1 MSSIKGCEL
10 EIQIDGSVK
19 AKTHPSL
26 FNRAVDYYEGDVER
40 AMELYG
46 VSLTDEFKELGIEN
60 PTLQQ
65 LITFSNQLKR
75 ESPLT
80 NQDIQSLIDITLSNK
95 KEYEVQDKF
104 VEAFTVEGN
113 FGINEAQLRKS
124 GIFTEEQILDFLDM
138 EDVSSLQELYHK
150 LTDYTGSVENIETPF
165 KIVDEN
171 GNVINPD
178 IVVGEFLKNYAGLT
192 TKEEIMEKADNI
204 NDETVLSNPELIPA
218 ILEEVSNKT
227 AVVTYVY
234 DKNSKEVTKKAANDL
249 KVSLEQSLDVTQ
261 DFGGLLDQLNFLI
274 NLPIE
279 VYAYD
284 LPTVQLYLESL
295 ENQMA
300 NYGINIKN
308 ISETASNKSYN
319 DFQNFITSFYNFIYD
334 VSSQDGKSV
343 QETINDFVDVYNEY
357 FEVEPEYV
365 NTYITKNRVDGK
377 PVVVENGHAAEDLLF
392 AEKGVVNMRDDVYK
406 KVKRNK
412 TYDELLNVLHA
423 NPSLIPSEVF
433 TTKVSEENK
442 DINKKDI
449 DNYLSVGIED
459 YVENSNIDI
468 YKELRAYKLI
478 LGSETFNKKSNAN
491 VDTVMDI
498 DIDPKKF
505 TSVFVK
511 ETFFDPNLN
520 KIFYIGPSGI
530 ESRIPIGEYTNRYL
544 QNYLSRGMYNGLKQY
559 AAISGNA
566 SLKGLI
572 ETPVES
578 PTINDGVLRDFYA
591 NNLSE
596 LPEFTGEVTLKE
608 NALLTNLDNNDFI
621 KFRGELYEKVRDGV
635 YGKVELRNE
644 DGYIQYNLSKPTVAN
659 SISQDNSI
667 KDISESENVKPQVKR
682 VKLNKDDNIEFC

>member
-449 DNYLSVGIED
+449 DNYLSAGIED

-559 AAISGNA
+559 AAISGNS

-596 LPEFTGEVTLKE
+596 LSEFTGEVTLKE

-644 DGYIQYNLSKPTVAN
+644 DGYIQYNLSKPIVAN

-682 VKLNKDDNIEFC
+682 VNISKDDNIEFC

>member
-1 MSSIKGCEL
+1 MSIKGCEL

-19 AKTHPSL
+19 AKTRPSL

-113 FGINEAQLRKS
+113 FGINEVQLRKS

-165 KIVDEN
+165 KIVDES

-178 IVVGEFLKNYAGLT
+178 IVVGEFLENYAGLT
-192 TKEEIMEKADNI
+192 TKEEIMEKADQI

-227 AVVTYVY
+227 AAVTYVY
-234 DKNSKEVTKKAANDL
+234 DKNSKKITKKVANDL

-377 PVVVENGHAAEDLLF
+377 PMVVENGHAAEDLLF

-406 KVKRNK
+406 KVKRDK

-449 DNYLSVGIED
+449 DNYLSAGIED

-478 LGSETFNKKSNAN
+478 LGSETFNKKSNAD

-505 TSVFVK
+505 TSIFVK

-578 PTINDGVLRDFYA
+578 PIINDGVLRDFYA

>member
-1 MSSIKGCEL
+1 MSIKGCEL

-40 AMELYG
+40 AIELYG

-165 KIVDEN
+165 KIVDES

-178 IVVGEFLKNYAGLT
+178 IVVGEFLENYAGLT
-192 TKEEIMEKADNI
+192 TKEEIMEKADQI

-227 AVVTYVY
+227 AAVTYVY
-234 DKNSKEVTKKAANDL
+234 DKNSKKITKKVANDL

-365 NTYITKNRVDGK
+365 NTYIIKNRVDGK
-377 PVVVENGHAAEDLLF
+377 PMVVENGHAAEDLLF

-423 NPSLIPSEVF
+423 NTSLIPSEVF

-596 LPEFTGEVTLKE
+596 LSEFTGEVTLKE

-644 DGYIQYNLSKPTVAN
+644 DGYIQYNLSKPTVAS

-682 VKLNKDDNIEFC
+682 VKISKDDNIEFC

>member
-1 MSSIKGCEL
+1 MSIKGCEL

-60 PTLQQ
+60 PTLHQ

-227 AVVTYVY
+227 AAVTYVY

-284 LPTVQLYLESL
+284 LPTVQLYLESI

-357 FEVEPEYV
+357 FEIKPEYV
-365 NTYITKNRVDGK
+365 NTYIAKNRVDGK
-377 PVVVENGHAAEDLLF
+377 PMVVENGHTAEDLLF

>member
-1 MSSIKGCEL
+1 MSIKGCEL

-60 PTLQQ
+60 PTLHQ

-227 AVVTYVY
+227 AAVTYVY

-284 LPTVQLYLESL
+284 LPTVQLYLESI

-365 NTYITKNRVDGK
+365 NTYITKNSVDGK
-377 PVVVENGHAAEDLLF
+377 PMVVENGHAAEDLLF

-491 VDTVMDI
+491 VNTVMDI

-505 TSVFVK
+505 TSIFVK

-544 QNYLSRGMYNGLKQY
+544 QNYLSKGMYNGLKQY

-596 LPEFTGEVTLKE
+596 LSEFTGEVTLKE

>member
-1 MSSIKGCEL
+1 MSIKGCEL

-19 AKTHPSL
+19 AKTRPSL

-113 FGINEAQLRKS
+113 FGINEVQLRKS

-165 KIVDEN
+165 KIVDES

-178 IVVGEFLKNYAGLT
+178 IVVGEFLENYAGLT
-192 TKEEIMEKADNI
+192 TKEEIMEKADQI

-227 AVVTYVY
+227 AAVTYVY
-234 DKNSKEVTKKAANDL
+234 DKNSKKITKKVANDL

-365 NTYITKNRVDGK
+365 NTYIIKNRVDGK
-377 PVVVENGHAAEDLLF
+377 PMVVENGHAAEDLLF

-423 NPSLIPSEVF
+423 NTSLIPSEVF

-596 LPEFTGEVTLKE
+596 LSEFTGEVTLKE

>member
-1 MSSIKGCEL
+1 MSIKGCEL

-165 KIVDEN
+165 KIVDES

-178 IVVGEFLKNYAGLT
+178 IVVGEFLENYAGLT
-192 TKEEIMEKADNI
+192 TKEEIMEKADQI

-227 AVVTYVY
+227 AAVTYVY
-234 DKNSKEVTKKAANDL
+234 DKNSKKITKKVANDL

-365 NTYITKNRVDGK
+365 NTYIIKNRVDGK
-377 PVVVENGHAAEDLLF
+377 PMVVENGHAAEDLLF

-423 NPSLIPSEVF
+423 NTSLIPSEVF

-544 QNYLSRGMYNGLKQY
+544 QNYLYRGMYNGLKQY

-596 LPEFTGEVTLKE
+596 LSEFTGEVTLKE

-644 DGYIQYNLSKPTVAN
+644 DGYIQYNLSKPTVAS

-682 VKLNKDDNIEFC
+682 VKISKDDNIEFC

>member
-1 MSSIKGCEL
+1 MSIKGCEL

-26 FNRAVDYYEGDVER
+26 FNRAVDYYEGDVDR

-227 AVVTYVY
+227 AAVTYVY

-284 LPTVQLYLESL
+284 LPTVQLYLESI

-357 FEVEPEYV
+357 FEIKPEYV
-365 NTYITKNRVDGK
+365 NTYIAKNRVDGK
-377 PVVVENGHAAEDLLF
+377 PMVVENGHAAEDLLF

-505 TSVFVK
+505 TSIFVK

-530 ESRIPIGEYTNRYL
+530 ESRLPIGEYTNRYL

-682 VKLNKDDNIEFC
+682 VNISKDDNIEFC

>member
-1 MSSIKGCEL
+1 
-10 EIQIDGSVK
+10 
-19 AKTHPSL
+19 
-26 FNRAVDYYEGDVER
+26 
-40 AMELYG
+40 
-46 VSLTDEFKELGIEN
+46 
-60 PTLQQ
+60 
-65 LITFSNQLKR
+65 
-75 ESPLT
+75 
-80 NQDIQSLIDITLSNK
+80 
-95 KEYEVQDKF
+95 
-104 VEAFTVEGN
+104 
-113 FGINEAQLRKS
+113 
-124 GIFTEEQILDFLDM
+124 
-138 EDVSSLQELYHK
+138 
-150 LTDYTGSVENIETPF
+150 
-165 KIVDEN
+165 
-171 GNVINPD
+171 
-178 IVVGEFLKNYAGLT
+178 
-192 TKEEIMEKADNI
+192 
-204 NDETVLSNPELIPA
+204 
-218 ILEEVSNKT
+218 
-227 AVVTYVY
+227 
-234 DKNSKEVTKKAANDL
+234 
-249 KVSLEQSLDVTQ
+249 
-261 DFGGLLDQLNFLI
+261 
-274 NLPIE
+274 
-279 VYAYD
+279 
-284 LPTVQLYLESL
+284 
-295 ENQMA
+295 MA

-365 NTYITKNRVDGK
+365 NTYIIKNRVDGK
-377 PVVVENGHAAEDLLF
+377 PMVVENGHAAEDLLF

-423 NPSLIPSEVF
+423 NTSLIPSEVF

-544 QNYLSRGMYNGLKQY
+544 QNYLSIGMYNGLKQY
-559 AAISGNA
+559 AAISGND

-596 LPEFTGEVTLKE
+596 LSEFTGEVTLKE

-644 DGYIQYNLSKPTVAN
+644 DGYIQYNLSKPTVAS

-682 VKLNKDDNIEFC
+682 VNINKDDNIEFC

>member
-1 MSSIKGCEL
+1 MSIKGCEL

-19 AKTHPSL
+19 AKTRPSL

-113 FGINEAQLRKS
+113 FGINEVQLRKS

-227 AVVTYVY
+227 AAVTYVY
-234 DKNSKEVTKKAANDL
+234 DKNSKEITKKVANDL
-249 KVSLEQSLDVTQ
+249 KVSLEQSLDITQ

-505 TSVFVK
+505 TSIFVK

-544 QNYLSRGMYNGLKQY
+544 QNYLSKGMYNGLKQY
-559 AAISGNA
+559 AAISGNS

-596 LPEFTGEVTLKE
+596 LSEFTGEVTLKE

-644 DGYIQYNLSKPTVAN
+644 DGYIQYNLSKPTVAS

-682 VKLNKDDNIEFC
+682 VNISKDDNIEFC

>member
-1 MSSIKGCEL
+1 MSIKGCEL

-113 FGINEAQLRKS
+113 FGINEVQLRKS

-165 KIVDEN
+165 KIVDES

-178 IVVGEFLKNYAGLT
+178 IVVGEFLENYAGLT
-192 TKEEIMEKADNI
+192 TKEEIMEKADQI

-227 AVVTYVY
+227 AAVTYVY
-234 DKNSKEVTKKAANDL
+234 DKNSKKITKKVANDL

-365 NTYITKNRVDGK
+365 NTYIIKNRVDGK
-377 PVVVENGHAAEDLLF
+377 PMVVENGHAAEDLLF

-423 NPSLIPSEVF
+423 NTSLIPSEVF

-544 QNYLSRGMYNGLKQY
+544 QNYLSIGMYNGLKQY
-559 AAISGNA
+559 AAISGND

-596 LPEFTGEVTLKE
+596 LSEFTGEVTLKE

-644 DGYIQYNLSKPTVAN
+644 DGYIQYNLSKPTVAS

-682 VKLNKDDNIEFC
+682 VNISKDDNIEFC

>member
-1 MSSIKGCEL
+1 MSIKGCEL

-60 PTLQQ
+60 PSLQQ

-138 EDVSSLQELYHK
+138 ENVSSLQELYHK

-165 KIVDEN
+165 KIVDES

-178 IVVGEFLKNYAGLT
+178 IVVGEFLENYAGLT
-192 TKEEIMEKADNI
+192 TKEEIMEKADQI

-227 AVVTYVY
+227 AAVTYVY

-319 DFQNFITSFYNFIYD
+319 DFQNFVTSFYNFIYD

-343 QETINDFVDVYNEY
+343 QETINDFVEVYNDY
-357 FEVEPEYV
+357 FEIKPKYV
-365 NTYITKNRVDGK
+365 NTYIAKNRVDGK
-377 PVVVENGHAAEDLLF
+377 PMVVENGHAAEDLLF
-392 AEKGVVNMRDDVYK
+392 AEKGVVNMREDVYK

-449 DNYLSVGIED
+449 DNYLSAGIED

-505 TSVFVK
+505 ISTFVK
-511 ETFFDPNLN
+511 ETFSDPNLS
-520 KIFYIGPSGI
+520 KIFYISPNGL
-530 ESRIPIGEYTNRYL
+530 ESIIPIGEYTNRYL

-559 AAISGNA
+559 AAVSGNA

-596 LPEFTGEVTLKE
+596 LSEFTGEVTLKE

-644 DGYIQYNLSKPTVAN
+644 DGYIQYNLSKPTVAS

-682 VKLNKDDNIEFC
+682 VNISKDDNIEFC

>member
-1 MSSIKGCEL
+1 MSIKGCEL

-60 PTLQQ
+60 PSLQQ

-165 KIVDEN
+165 KIVDES

-178 IVVGEFLKNYAGLT
+178 IVVGEFLENYAGLT
-192 TKEEIMEKADNI
+192 TKEEIMEKADQI

-227 AVVTYVY
+227 AAVTYVY

-284 LPTVQLYLESL
+284 LPTVQLYLESI

-319 DFQNFITSFYNFIYD
+319 DFQNFVTSFYNFIYD

-357 FEVEPEYV
+357 FEVKPEYV
-365 NTYITKNRVDGK
+365 NTYIAKNRVDGK
-377 PVVVENGHAAEDLLF
+377 PMVVENGHAAEDLLF

-449 DNYLSVGIED
+449 DNYLSAGIED

-505 TSVFVK
+505 ISTFVK
-511 ETFFDPNLN
+511 ETFSDPNLS
-520 KIFYIGPSGI
+520 KIFYISPNGL

-544 QNYLSRGMYNGLKQY
+544 QNYLSLGMYNGLKQY

-596 LPEFTGEVTLKE
+596 LSEFTGEVTLKE

-644 DGYIQYNLSKPTVAN
+644 DGYIQYNLSKPTVAS

-682 VKLNKDDNIEFC
+682 VKISKDDNIEFC

>member
-1 MSSIKGCEL
+1 MSIKGCEL

-113 FGINEAQLRKS
+113 FGINEVQLRKS

-192 TKEEIMEKADNI
+192 TKEEIMEKADQI

-234 DKNSKEVTKKAANDL
+234 DKNSKEVIKKAANDL

-343 QETINDFVDVYNEY
+343 QETINDFVEVYNEY
-357 FEVEPEYV
+357 FEIKPEYV
-365 NTYITKNRVDGK
+365 NTYIAKNRVDGK
-377 PVVVENGHAAEDLLF
+377 PMVVENGHAAEDLLF
-392 AEKGVVNMRDDVYK
+392 AEKGVVNMREDVYK

-449 DNYLSVGIED
+449 DNYLSAGIED

-505 TSVFVK
+505 ISTFVK
-511 ETFFDPNLN
+511 ETFSDLNLS
-520 KIFYIGPSGI
+520 KIFYISSNGL

-559 AAISGNA
+559 ASVSGNA

-596 LPEFTGEVTLKE
+596 LSEFTGEVTLKE

-644 DGYIQYNLSKPTVAN
+644 DGYIQYNLSKPTVAS

-682 VKLNKDDNIEFC
+682 VNISKDDNIEFC

>member
-26 FNRAVDYYEGDVER
+26 FNRAVDYYEGDVEK

-60 PTLQQ
+60 PSLQQ

-192 TKEEIMEKADNI
+192 TKEEIMEKADQI

-227 AVVTYVY
+227 AAVTYVY

-284 LPTVQLYLESL
+284 LPTVQLYLESI

-319 DFQNFITSFYNFIYD
+319 DFQNFVTSFYNFIYD

-357 FEVEPEYV
+357 FEVKPEYV
-365 NTYITKNRVDGK
+365 NTYIAKNRVDGK
-377 PVVVENGHAAEDLLF
+377 PMVVENGHAAEDLLF

-449 DNYLSVGIED
+449 DNYLSAGIED

-505 TSVFVK
+505 ISTFVK
-511 ETFFDPNLN
+511 ETFSDPNLS
-520 KIFYIGPSGI
+520 KIFYISPNGL
-530 ESRIPIGEYTNRYL
+530 ESIIPIGEYTNRYL

-559 AAISGNA
+559 AAVSGNA

-596 LPEFTGEVTLKE
+596 LSEFTGEVTLKE
-608 NALLTNLDNNDFI
+608 NALFTNLDNNDFI

-644 DGYIQYNLSKPTVAN
+644 DGYIQYNLSKPTVAS

-667 KDISESENVKPQVKR
+667 RDISESENVKPQVK
-682 VKLNKDDNIEFC
+682 KGFHTLINFC

>member
-1 MSSIKGCEL
+1 MSIKGCEL

-60 PTLQQ
+60 PSLQQ

-104 VEAFTVEGN
+104 VEAFTVERN

-165 KIVDEN
+165 KIVDES

-178 IVVGEFLKNYAGLT
+178 IVVGEFLENYAGLT
-192 TKEEIMEKADNI
+192 TKEEIMEKADQI
-204 NDETVLSNPELIPA
+204 GDETVLSNPELIPA

-227 AVVTYVY
+227 AAVTYVY

-274 NLPIE
+274 DLPIE

-357 FEVEPEYV
+357 FEVEPEYI

-377 PVVVENGHAAEDLLF
+377 PLVVENGHAAEDLLF

-423 NPSLIPSEVF
+423 NSSLIPSEVF

-449 DNYLSVGIED
+449 DNYLSAGIED

-505 TSVFVK
+505 TSIFVK

-559 AAISGNA
+559 AAISGNS

-596 LPEFTGEVTLKE
+596 LSEFTGEVTLKE

-644 DGYIQYNLSKPTVAN
+644 DGYIQYNLSKPTVSN

-682 VKLNKDDNIEFC
+682 VNISKDDNIEFC

>member
-1 MSSIKGCEL
+1 MSIKGCEL

-60 PTLQQ
+60 PSLQQ

-165 KIVDEN
+165 KIVDES

-178 IVVGEFLKNYAGLT
+178 IVVGEFLENYAGLT
-192 TKEEIMEKADNI
+192 TKEEIMEKADQI

-227 AVVTYVY
+227 AAVTYVY

-596 LPEFTGEVTLKE
+596 LPEFTGEITLKE

>member
-1 MSSIKGCEL
+1 MSIKGCEL

-60 PTLQQ
+60 PSLQQ

-138 EDVSSLQELYHK
+138 ENVSSLQELYHK

-165 KIVDEN
+165 KIVDES

-178 IVVGEFLKNYAGLT
+178 IVVGEFLENYAGLT
-192 TKEEIMEKADNI
+192 TKEEIMEKADQI

-227 AVVTYVY
+227 AAVTYVY

-319 DFQNFITSFYNFIYD
+319 DFQNFVTSFYNFIYD

-343 QETINDFVDVYNEY
+343 QETINDFVEVYNEY
-357 FEVEPEYV
+357 FEIKPKYV
-365 NTYITKNRVDGK
+365 NTYIAKNRVDGK
-377 PVVVENGHAAEDLLF
+377 PMVVENGHAAEDLLF
-392 AEKGVVNMRDDVYK
+392 AEKGVVNMREDVYK

-449 DNYLSVGIED
+449 DNYLSAGIED

-505 TSVFVK
+505 ISTFVK
-511 ETFFDPNLN
+511 ETFSDPNLS
-520 KIFYIGPSGI
+520 KIFYISPNGL
-530 ESRIPIGEYTNRYL
+530 ESIIPIGEYTNRYL

-559 AAISGNA
+559 AAVSGNA

-596 LPEFTGEVTLKE
+596 LSEFTGEVTLKE

-644 DGYIQYNLSKPTVAN
+644 DGYIQYNLSKPTVAS

-682 VKLNKDDNIEFC
+682 VNISKDDNIEFC

>member
-1 MSSIKGCEL
+1 MITKGCEL

-26 FNRAVDYYEGDVER
+26 FNRAVDYYEGDVEK

-65 LITFSNQLKR
+65 LITFSNQLKK

-80 NQDIQSLIDITLSNK
+80 NQDIQSLIDITLSTK

-104 VEAFTVEGN
+104 VEAFTVGGN

-178 IVVGEFLKNYAGLT
+178 IVVGEFLENYAGLT
-192 TKEEIMEKADNI
+192 TKEEIMEKADQI

-227 AVVTYVY
+227 AAVTYVY

-505 TSVFVK
+505 ISTFVK
-511 ETFFDPNLN
+511 ETFSDPNLS
-520 KIFYIGPSGI
+520 KIFYISPNGL

-544 QNYLSRGMYNGLKQY
+544 QNYLSKGMYNGLKQY
-559 AAISGNA
+559 AAISGNS

-596 LPEFTGEVTLKE
+596 LSEFTGEVTLKE

>member
-1 MSSIKGCEL
+1 MSIKGCEL

-113 FGINEAQLRKS
+113 FGINEVQLRKS

-192 TKEEIMEKADNI
+192 TKEEIMEKADQI

-234 DKNSKEVTKKAANDL
+234 DKNSKEVIKKAANDL

-343 QETINDFVDVYNEY
+343 QETINDFVEVYNEY
-357 FEVEPEYV
+357 FEIKPEYV
-365 NTYITKNRVDGK
+365 NTYIAKNRVDGK
-377 PVVVENGHAAEDLLF
+377 PMVVENGHAAEDLLF
-392 AEKGVVNMRDDVYK
+392 AEKGVVNMREDVYK

-449 DNYLSVGIED
+449 DNYLSAGIED

-505 TSVFVK
+505 ISTFVK
-511 ETFFDPNLN
+511 ETFSDLNLS
-520 KIFYIGPSGI
+520 KIFYISSNGL
-530 ESRIPIGEYTNRYL
+530 ESRIPIGEYTNGYL

-559 AAISGNA
+559 ASVSGNA

-596 LPEFTGEVTLKE
+596 LSEFTGEVTLKE

-644 DGYIQYNLSKPTVAN
+644 DGYIQYNLSKPTVAS

-682 VKLNKDDNIEFC
+682 VNISKDDNIEFC

>member
-1 MSSIKGCEL
+1 MSIKGCEL

-60 PTLQQ
+60 PSLQQ

-165 KIVDEN
+165 KIVDES

-178 IVVGEFLKNYAGLT
+178 IVVGEFLENYAGLT
-192 TKEEIMEKADNI
+192 TKEEIMEKADQI

-227 AVVTYVY
+227 AAVTYVY

-365 NTYITKNRVDGK
+365 NTYIIKNRVDGK
-377 PVVVENGHAAEDLLF
+377 PMVVENGHAAEDLLF

-423 NPSLIPSEVF
+423 NTSLIPSEVF

-449 DNYLSVGIED
+449 DNYLSAGIED

-505 TSVFVK
+505 ISTFVK

-544 QNYLSRGMYNGLKQY
+544 QNYLSIGMYNGLKQY

-578 PTINDGVLRDFYA
+578 PTINEGVLRDFYA

>member
-1 MSSIKGCEL
+1 MSIKGCEL

-26 FNRAVDYYEGDVER
+26 FNRAVDYYEGDVDR

-113 FGINEAQLRKS
+113 FGINEVQLRKS

-171 GNVINPD
+171 GNVVNPD
-178 IVVGEFLKNYAGLT
+178 IVVGEFLENYAGLT

-204 NDETVLSNPELIPA
+204 NDETVLSNPELVPA

-227 AVVTYVY
+227 AAVTYVY

-249 KVSLEQSLDVTQ
+249 KVSLEQSLDVSQ

-357 FEVEPEYV
+357 FEIKPEYV
-365 NTYITKNRVDGK
+365 NTYIAKNRVDGK
-377 PVVVENGHAAEDLLF
+377 PMVVENGHTAEDLLF

-449 DNYLSVGIED
+449 DNYLSAGIED

-559 AAISGNA
+559 AAISGNS

-596 LPEFTGEVTLKE
+596 LSEFTGEVTLKE

-644 DGYIQYNLSKPTVAN
+644 DGYIQYNLSKPIVAN

-682 VKLNKDDNIEFC
+682 VNISKDDNIEFC

>member
-165 KIVDEN
+165 KILDES

-178 IVVGEFLKNYAGLT
+178 IVVGELLENYAGLT
-192 TKEEIMEKADNI
+192 TKEEIMEKADQI

-227 AVVTYVY
+227 AAVTYVY

-261 DFGGLLDQLNFLI
+261 DFSGLLEQLNFLI

-295 ENQMA
+295 ENQLA

-308 ISETASNKSYN
+308 ISEIASNKSYN

-343 QETINDFVDVYNEY
+343 QETINDFVEVYNEY
-357 FEVEPEYV
+357 FEIKPEYV

-377 PVVVENGHAAEDLLF
+377 PMVVENGHAAEDLLF

-406 KVKRNK
+406 KVKRDK
-412 TYDELLNVLHA
+412 TYDELLNVLHV

-449 DNYLSVGIED
+449 DNYLSAGIED

-544 QNYLSRGMYNGLKQY
+544 QNYLSLGMYNGLKQY

-578 PTINDGVLRDFYA
+578 PTINEGVLRDFYA

-682 VKLNKDDNIEFC
+682 VNISKDDNIEFC

>member
-1 MSSIKGCEL
+1 MSIKGCEL

-19 AKTHPSL
+19 AKTRPSL

-113 FGINEAQLRKS
+113 FGINEVQLRKS

-165 KIVDEN
+165 KIVDES

-178 IVVGEFLKNYAGLT
+178 IVVGEFLENYAGLT
-192 TKEEIMEKADNI
+192 TKEEIMEKADQI

-227 AVVTYVY
+227 AAVTYVY
-234 DKNSKEVTKKAANDL
+234 DKNSKKITKKVANDL

-377 PVVVENGHAAEDLLF
+377 PMVVENGHAAEDLLF

-406 KVKRNK
+406 KVKRDK

-449 DNYLSVGIED
+449 DNYLSAGIED

-478 LGSETFNKKSNAN
+478 LGSETFNKKSNAD

-505 TSVFVK
+505 TSIFVK

-578 PTINDGVLRDFYA
+578 PIINDGVLRDFYA

-682 VKLNKDDNIEFC
+682 VNISKDDNIEFC

>member
-559 AAISGNA
+559 AAVSGNA

-596 LPEFTGEVTLKE
+596 LSEFTGEVTLKE

-644 DGYIQYNLSKPTVAN
+644 DGYIQYNLSKPTVAS

-682 VKLNKDDNIEFC
+682 VNISKDDNIEFC

>member
-1 MSSIKGCEL
+1 MITKGCEL

-26 FNRAVDYYEGDVER
+26 FNRAVDYYEGDVEK

-227 AVVTYVY
+227 AAVTYVY

-284 LPTVQLYLESL
+284 LPTVQLYLESI

-365 NTYITKNRVDGK
+365 NTYITKNSVDGK
-377 PVVVENGHAAEDLLF
+377 PMVVENGHAAEDLLF

-491 VDTVMDI
+491 VNTVMDI

-505 TSVFVK
+505 TSIFVK

-544 QNYLSRGMYNGLKQY
+544 QNYLSKGMYNGLKQY

-596 LPEFTGEVTLKE
+596 LSEFTGEVTLKE

>member
-1 MSSIKGCEL
+1 MSIKGCEL
-10 EIQIDGSVK
+10 EIQADGSVK
-19 AKTHPSL
+19 AKTHPFL
-26 FNRAVDYYEGDVER
+26 FNRAVDYYEGDVDR

-165 KIVDEN
+165 KIVYES

-178 IVVGEFLKNYAGLT
+178 IVVGEFLENYAGLT
-192 TKEEIMEKADNI
+192 TKEEIMEKADQI

-227 AVVTYVY
+227 AAVTYVY
-234 DKNSKEVTKKAANDL
+234 DKNSKKITKKVANDL
-249 KVSLEQSLDVTQ
+249 KVSLEQSLDITQ

-377 PVVVENGHAAEDLLF
+377 PMVVENGHAAEDLLF

-449 DNYLSVGIED
+449 DNYLSAGIED

-505 TSVFVK
+505 ISTFVK

-578 PTINDGVLRDFYA
+578 PTINEGVLRDFYA

-682 VKLNKDDNIEFC
+682 VNISKDDNIEFC

>member
-1 MSSIKGCEL
+1 MSIKGCEL

-60 PTLQQ
+60 PSLQQ

-165 KIVDEN
+165 KIVDES

-178 IVVGEFLKNYAGLT
+178 IVVGEFLENYAGLT
-192 TKEEIMEKADNI
+192 TKEEIMEKADQI

-227 AVVTYVY
+227 AAVTYVY

-559 AAISGNA
+559 AAISGSA

>member
-1 MSSIKGCEL
+1 MSIKGCEL

-26 FNRAVDYYEGDVER
+26 FNRAVDYYEGDVDR

-478 LGSETFNKKSNAN
+478 LGSETFNRKSGEAN
-491 VDTVMDI
+491 VDTVKDI
-498 DIDPKKF
+498 NIDPKKF
-505 TSVFVK
+505 ASVFVK
-511 ETFFDPNLN
+511 ETFFDSRLG

-530 ESRIPIGEYTNRYL
+530 EARVPIGEYTNRYL

-559 AAISGNA
+559 AAVSGNA

-596 LPEFTGEVTLKE
+596 LSEFTGEVTLKE

-644 DGYIQYNLSKPTVAN
+644 DGYIQYNLSKPTVAS

-682 VKLNKDDNIEFC
+682 VNISKDDNIEFC

>member
-1 MSSIKGCEL
+1 MSIKGCEL

-60 PTLQQ
+60 PTLHQ

-192 TKEEIMEKADNI
+192 TKEEIMEKADQI

-227 AVVTYVY
+227 AAVTYVY
-234 DKNSKEVTKKAANDL
+234 DKNSKKITKKVANDL

-377 PVVVENGHAAEDLLF
+377 PMVVENGHAAEDLLF

-406 KVKRNK
+406 KVKRDK

-449 DNYLSVGIED
+449 DNYLSAGIED

-478 LGSETFNKKSNAN
+478 LGSETFNKKSNAD

-505 TSVFVK
+505 TSIFVK

-578 PTINDGVLRDFYA
+578 PIINDGVLRDFYA

-682 VKLNKDDNIEFC
+682 VNISKDDNIEFC

>member
-1 MSSIKGCEL
+1 MSIKGCEL

-60 PTLQQ
+60 PTLHQ

-227 AVVTYVY
+227 AAVTYVY

-284 LPTVQLYLESL
+284 LPTVQLYLESI

-491 VDTVMDI
+491 VNTVMDI

-505 TSVFVK
+505 TSIFVK

-544 QNYLSRGMYNGLKQY
+544 QNYLSKGMYNGLKQY

-596 LPEFTGEVTLKE
+596 LSEFTGEVTLKE

>member
-1 MSSIKGCEL
+1 MSIKGCEL

-46 VSLTDEFKELGIEN
+46 VSLTDEFKELGIES
-60 PTLQQ
+60 PSLQQ

-165 KIVDEN
+165 KILDES

-178 IVVGEFLKNYAGLT
+178 IVVGEFLENYAGLT
-192 TKEEIMEKADNI
+192 TKEEIMEKADQI

-227 AVVTYVY
+227 AAVTYVY
-234 DKNSKEVTKKAANDL
+234 DKNSKEVIKKAANDL

-261 DFGGLLDQLNFLI
+261 DFSGLLGQLNFLI

-319 DFQNFITSFYNFIYD
+319 DFQNFVTSFYNFIYD

-357 FEVEPEYV
+357 FEVKPEYV
-365 NTYITKNRVDGK
+365 NTYIAKNRVDGK
-377 PVVVENGHAAEDLLF
+377 PMVVENGHAAEDLLF

-433 TTKVSEENK
+433 TTKVSGENK

-449 DNYLSVGIED
+449 DNYLSAGIED

-505 TSVFVK
+505 ISTFVK
-511 ETFFDPNLN
+511 ETFSDPNLS
-520 KIFYIGPSGI
+520 KIFYISPNGL
-530 ESRIPIGEYTNRYL
+530 ESIIPIGEYTNRYL

-559 AAISGNA
+559 AAVSGNA

-596 LPEFTGEVTLKE
+596 LSEFTGEVTLKE

-644 DGYIQYNLSKPTVAN
+644 DGYIQYNLSKPTVAS

-682 VKLNKDDNIEFC
+682 VNISKDDNIEFC

>member
-1 MSSIKGCEL
+1 MITKGCEL

-26 FNRAVDYYEGDVER
+26 FNRAVDYYEGDVEK

-178 IVVGEFLKNYAGLT
+178 IVVGEFLENYAGLT
-192 TKEEIMEKADNI
+192 TKEEIMEKADQI

-227 AVVTYVY
+227 AAVTYVY

-284 LPTVQLYLESL
+284 LPTVQLYLESI

-319 DFQNFITSFYNFIYD
+319 DFQNFVTSFYNFIYD

-357 FEVEPEYV
+357 FEVKPEYV
-365 NTYITKNRVDGK
+365 NTYIAKNRVDGK
-377 PVVVENGHAAEDLLF
+377 PMVVENGHAAEDLLF

-449 DNYLSVGIED
+449 DNYLSAGIED

-505 TSVFVK
+505 ISTFVK
-511 ETFFDPNLN
+511 ESFSDPNLS
-520 KIFYIGPSGI
+520 KIFYISPNGL

-559 AAISGNA
+559 AAISGNS

-596 LPEFTGEVTLKE
+596 LSEFTGEVTLKE

-644 DGYIQYNLSKPTVAN
+644 DGYIQYNLSKPTVAS

-682 VKLNKDDNIEFC
+682 VKISKDDNIEFC

>member
-1 MSSIKGCEL
+1 MSIKGCEL

-60 PTLQQ
+60 PSLQQ

-165 KIVDEN
+165 KIVDES

-178 IVVGEFLKNYAGLT
+178 IVVGEFLENYAGLT
-192 TKEEIMEKADNI
+192 TKEEIMEKADQI

-227 AVVTYVY
+227 AAVTYVY

>member
-1 MSSIKGCEL
+1 MSIKGCEL

-113 FGINEAQLRKS
+113 FGINEVQLRKS

-165 KIVDEN
+165 KIVDES

-178 IVVGEFLKNYAGLT
+178 IVVGEFLENYAGLT
-192 TKEEIMEKADNI
+192 TKEEIMEKADQI

-227 AVVTYVY
+227 AAVTYVY
-234 DKNSKEVTKKAANDL
+234 DKNSKKITKKVANDL

-365 NTYITKNRVDGK
+365 NTYIIKNRVDGK
-377 PVVVENGHAAEDLLF
+377 PMVVENGHAAEDLLF

-423 NPSLIPSEVF
+423 NTSLIPSEVF

-449 DNYLSVGIED
+449 DNYLSAGIED

-505 TSVFVK
+505 ISTFVK

-544 QNYLSRGMYNGLKQY
+544 QNYLSIGMYNGLKQY

-578 PTINDGVLRDFYA
+578 PTINEGVLRDFYA

-682 VKLNKDDNIEFC
+682 VNISKDDNIEFC

>member
-1 MSSIKGCEL
+1 MSIKGCEL

-60 PTLQQ
+60 PTLHQ

-192 TKEEIMEKADNI
+192 TKEEIMEKADQI
-204 NDETVLSNPELIPA
+204 NDETVLSNPELMPA

-227 AVVTYVY
+227 AAVTYVY

-365 NTYITKNRVDGK
+365 NTYIIKNRVDGK
-377 PVVVENGHAAEDLLF
+377 PMVVENGHAAEDLLF

-423 NPSLIPSEVF
+423 NTSLIPSEVF

-449 DNYLSVGIED
+449 DNYLSAGIED

-667 KDISESENVKPQVKR
+667 KDISESENIKPQVKR
-682 VKLNKDDNIEFC
+682 VNISKDDNIEFC

>member
-1 MSSIKGCEL
+1 MSIKGCEL

-60 PTLQQ
+60 PTLHQ

-227 AVVTYVY
+227 AAVTYVY

-284 LPTVQLYLESL
+284 LPTVQLYLESI

-377 PVVVENGHAAEDLLF
+377 PMVVENGHAAEDLLF

-406 KVKRNK
+406 KVKRDK

-449 DNYLSVGIED
+449 DNYLSAGIED

-478 LGSETFNKKSNAN
+478 LGSETFNKKSNAD

-505 TSVFVK
+505 TSIFVK

-578 PTINDGVLRDFYA
+578 PIINDGVLRDFYA

-682 VKLNKDDNIEFC
+682 VNISKDDNIEFC